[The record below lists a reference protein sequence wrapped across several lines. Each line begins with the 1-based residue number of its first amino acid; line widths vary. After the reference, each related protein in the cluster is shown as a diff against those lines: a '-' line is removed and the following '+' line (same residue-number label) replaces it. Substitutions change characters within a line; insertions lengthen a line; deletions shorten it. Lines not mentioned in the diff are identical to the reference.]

1 MGVTAAS
8 MTAGAAGAAG
18 SAAATLPLHNIFV
31 YGSLLADEVV
41 NALLKRVPTCSPATL
56 NGYDRYSIKGRVYP
70 AILPAEGK
78 KTYGRVILGVTDAE
92 LYILDTFEDE
102 EYKRNTV
109 EVFLNDDSEK
119 LLAETYVWG
128 DKDDQNLFGE
138 WDFELEVTS
147 VPSYH
152 AEMEAAAHE
161 GFPRNDG
168 RLRPGIGTSG
178 VENTSGDL

>member
-8 MTAGAAGAAG
+8 MTAGAAG

-109 EVFLNDDSEK
+109 EVFLNGDSER

-138 WDFELEVTS
+138 WDFEQWKQLHMKDFLAMT
-147 VPSYH
+147 
-152 AEMEAAAHE
+152 E
-161 GFPRNDG
+161 GFVLALEHPEWKTRVATYEAYYNNEQEG
-168 RLRPGIGTSG
+168 
-178 VENTSGDL
+178 